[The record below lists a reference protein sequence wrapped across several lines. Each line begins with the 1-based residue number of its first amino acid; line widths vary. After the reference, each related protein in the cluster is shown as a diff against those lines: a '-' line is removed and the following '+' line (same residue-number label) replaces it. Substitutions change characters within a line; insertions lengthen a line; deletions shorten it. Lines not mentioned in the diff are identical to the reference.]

1 MRKNLFSRS
10 WYYFRN
16 GWGTY
21 FAFIFAAINTLTV
34 TYYLAIEKY
43 PVLKEVFPSFIQ
55 YVIVITIVGIPLL
68 VFVGY
73 VHYKKTTAYKS
84 EAEIIYE
91 SNPYVR
97 RVLVNTEI
105 MLSLNLKLLDKITKL
120 SNNEKLSQQEID
132 EISKLKTELTEFTE
146 KRSFDNNTDLDYLK
160 FVRQSKQK

>member
-21 FAFIFAAINTLTV
+21 FAFVFAAINTLTV
-34 TYYLAIEKY
+34 TYYLAIDKY

-55 YVIVITIVGIPLL
+55 YVIIVTIVGIPLL

-105 MLSLNLKLLDKITKL
+105 MLSLNLKLLDTITKL
-120 SNNEKLSQQEID
+120 SNDEKLSQQEIA
-132 EISKLKTELTEFTE
+132 EISKLKNELTEFTE
-146 KRSFDNNTDLDYLK
+146 KRTFDNAVDLDYLK
-160 FVRQSKQK
+160 FVRQSKTK

>member
-34 TYYLAIEKY
+34 TYYLAIERY
-43 PVLKEVFPSFIQ
+43 PVLKEIFPSFVQ

-73 VHYKKTTAYKS
+73 IHYKKTTAYKS

-91 SNPYVR
+91 SNPFIR
-97 RVLVNTEI
+97 RVLVNTE
-105 MLSLNLKLLDKITKL
+105 LLVLLNLQLLDTIAKL

-132 EISKLKTELTEFTE
+132 EILRLRKELTEFTE
-146 KRSFDNNTDLDYLK
+146 KRSFDNNIDLDYLK
-160 FVRQSKQK
+160 FMRRSK